1 MTNNPYKTLGLS
13 RTANLDIARKKYVQ
27 LSKKFHP
34 DISKY
39 TLQVSESK
47 MKQINSAYSLI
58 KTSITKGVISYRPKG
73 RFTKDE
79 IVELIERFKQ
89 DQTLYKIG
97 RDMKRKQRSIKRHLI
112 LAGLMEETVY
122 DFTPTTTKKA
132 DMDIS
137 YFNIS
142 IKISITIFMAFI
154 MLIEPRF
161 NLIQLWVEGL
171 FIILN

>member
-1 MTNNPYKTLGLS
+1 MNNPYKILGLS

-39 TLQVSESK
+39 TLPVSESK

-79 IVELIERFKQ
+79 INELIERFKEG
-89 DQTLYKIG
+89 QTLYKIG

-122 DFTPTTTKKA
+122 DCSPKAAKKS
-132 DMDIS
+132 DMNVS
-137 YFNIS
+137 YFNIAT
-142 IKISITIFMAFI
+142 KISITVFMAII
-154 MLIEPRF
+154 MLVEPRF
-161 NLIQLWVEGL
+161 NLIQLWLEGL
-171 FIILN
+171 FIIFN